1 MKTKLKINPRKNKDE
16 VVINQFKVWLMSNH
30 IYQKE
35 LSVAS
40 GVGVTSLH
48 HFINEG
54 KYTEKTMQ
62 KVVDCLTNKY
72 GKDIDRNLIISMI
85 AITQ

>member
-1 MKTKLKINPRKNKDE
+1 MTKLKINPRKKKDE
-16 VVINQFKVWLMSNH
+16 VVINQFKVWLMSNK
-30 IYQKE
+30 IPQKE
-35 LSVAS
+35 LSISS

-54 KYTEKTMQ
+54 KYTERTMQ
-62 KVVDCLTNKY
+62 KVVDCLKNKY
-72 GKDIDRNLIISMI
+72 KQDIDRTLIISMI